1 MLNPE
6 NAVRL
11 RVLLGFLRA
20 GRVLDHGSSAL
31 LLGTLLLGTLLLGA
45 RASAGPGAVVLGGA
59 VALGLLEKCLAWR
72 VALDAEFFALLL
84 EQPGQ
89 EAAFDAALA
98 AFLGRPA
105 VVETRPLASRWQGA
119 RRLVWQQAAAV
130 GAQALG
136 LAAGVV
142 CGALGPR

>member
-11 RVLLGFLRA
+11 RVLLGFLKA
-20 GRVLDHGSSAL
+20 GRVLDHGSSVL
-31 LLGTLLLGTLLLGA
+31 LLGTLLLGIWAG
-45 RASAGPGAVVLGGA
+45 AGPAALA
-59 VALGLLEKCLAWR
+59 LSTAALLGLLEKYLAWR

-98 AFLGRPA
+98 EFLGRSA
-105 VVETRPLASRWQGA
+105 VAKTRPLASRWQGA
-119 RRLVWQQAAAV
+119 RRLVRQQAAAL
-130 GAQALG
+130 GAQVLALV
-136 LAAGVV
+136 AGIA
-142 CGALGPR
+142 CCTLGPQ

>member
-20 GRVLDHGSSAL
+20 GRVLDHGSSVL
-31 LLGTLLLGTLLLGA
+31 LLGMLWLGVRAGGGLGA
-45 RASAGPGAVVLGGA
+45 LALGGA
-59 VALGLLEKCLAWR
+59 TLLGLLEKYLAWR

-130 GAQALG
+130 GAQALAV
-136 LAAGVV
+136 AAGAV